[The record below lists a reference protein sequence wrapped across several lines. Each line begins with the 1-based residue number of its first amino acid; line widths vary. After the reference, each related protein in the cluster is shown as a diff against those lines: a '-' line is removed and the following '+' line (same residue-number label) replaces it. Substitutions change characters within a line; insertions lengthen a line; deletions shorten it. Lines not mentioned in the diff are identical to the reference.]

1 MACHWRRT
9 SREQGKLW
17 LFVAAMIITIRT
29 VFMLA
34 LLVAVTLIMLPLQLL
49 GLAFDLKIRR
59 LLPRYWHRIAC
70 LVLGIRVRVH
80 GLPERQRPLMLAV
93 NHCSWTDIL
102 VLSSIADVVF
112 IAKMEVSEWPIFGTL
127 AKLQKSIFIRR
138 EEKRSSGE
146 QVNDIAARMADGEIV
161 VLFPE
166 GTTSD
171 GNRLLPVKSSLFGAA
186 AMAVPLA
193 PEGVVYV
200 QPVAIAYTGIHG
212 MPMGRFH
219 RTLVSWPGDVTLGPH
234 LASLLK
240 VAAVD
245 VDVCFGAPVAY
256 TKDSNRKRVSAT
268 VEAEIRRM
276 LLSKLLGRTIV

>member
-1 MACHWRRT
+1 
-9 SREQGKLW
+9 
-17 LFVAAMIITIRT
+17 MIITIRT
-29 VFMLA
+29 VFMLT
-34 LLVAVTLIMLPLQLL
+34 LLVVVTLIMLPLQLL

-70 LVLGIRVRVH
+70 LVLGIRVRLH

-219 RTLVSWPGDVTLGPH
+219 RPLVSWPGDVTLGPH
-234 LASLLK
+234 LAGLLN

-256 TKDSNRKRVSAT
+256 TKDSNRKRVSAK

-276 LLSKLLGRTIV
+276 LLSKLLGRTIE

>member
-80 GLPERQRPLMLAV
+80 GLPEWQRPLMLAV

-193 PEGVVYV
+193 PDGVVYV

-219 RTLVSWPGDVTLGPH
+219 RPLVSWPGDVTLGPH
-234 LASLLK
+234 LAGLLK

-256 TKDSNRKRVSAT
+256 TKDSNRKRVSAR

-276 LLSKLLGRTIV
+276 LLSKLIGRTIE

>member
-1 MACHWRRT
+1 
-9 SREQGKLW
+9 
-17 LFVAAMIITIRT
+17 MIITIRT

-219 RTLVSWPGDVTLGPH
+219 RPLVSWPGDVTLGPH
-234 LASLLK
+234 LAGLLK